1 MHPRS
6 QANAG
11 INRPG
16 VVGDNTEEEYDI
28 VLDTNLKDSYAHSAR
43 HSARP
48 LAAPTCVCHAYAYAE
63 CRVACA
69 GAY

>member
-48 LAAPTCVCHAYAYAE
+48 LAPPMHAT
-63 CRVACA
+63 ACA
-69 GAY
+69 VLVFLCALQTPV